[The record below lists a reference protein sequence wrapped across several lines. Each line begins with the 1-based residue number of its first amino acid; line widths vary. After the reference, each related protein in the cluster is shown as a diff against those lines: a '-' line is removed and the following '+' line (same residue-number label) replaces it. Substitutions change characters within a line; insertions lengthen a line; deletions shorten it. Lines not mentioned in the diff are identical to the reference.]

1 MNILRTLLVLVVG
14 SLTSQQAQAQA
25 STSSTHTLV
34 SGGLVREYRL
44 YVPPSYRPGHP
55 APLLF
60 NLHGYTSN
68 AQDQEFY
75 GDFRA
80 IADTAGFLLVH
91 PNGTL
96 DGYGNRY
103 WNTFSV
109 PGSGGPDDAAFLS
122 DLLAALSQQYSVD
135 ASRVYSTGFS
145 NGGFMSYELACR
157 LGNRVAAVASVSGS
171 LATARA
177 AGCAPGRPTPVLE
190 IHGTADTTVPY
201 YGNAQFVAVP
211 GVLSYWV
218 QVNGDHATPTTT
230 AVPDLDPSD
239 GCTAEHLVWA
249 GGRNGATV
257 AHFRIV
263 GGGHTWPG
271 SAYTIGV
278 TNHDIKASQE
288 IWRFL
293 RGYQLSEL
301 LPTAAPALPTATLR
315 VYPNPAGEA
324 ATVQLT
330 GPAALRPEQVRAY
343 DALGRA
349 VPVLASGRGEL
360 RLDVSAW
367 PTGVY
372 VLRLAGQPGAL
383 RLLR

>member
-1 MNILRTLLVLVVG
+1 MHRLYFLFFALLGTVA
-14 SLTSQQAQAQA
+14 SLAVQAQA
-25 STSSTHTLV
+25 SVSTTHTLT

-68 AQDQEFY
+68 AQEEEFY
-75 GDFRA
+75 SDFRA

-96 DGYGNRY
+96 DGGGNRY

-122 DLLAALSQQYSVD
+122 NLLTALSQQYSID
-135 ASRVYSTGFS
+135 PGRVYSTGFS

-157 LGNRVAAVASVSGS
+157 LSNRVAAVASVAGS
-171 LATARA
+171 LATTRA
-177 AGCAPGRPTPVLE
+177 AACAPAHPTPVLE
-190 IHGTADTTVPY
+190 IHGTADGTVPY
-201 YGNAQFVAVP
+201 AGTALFVAVP
-211 GVLSYWV
+211 GTLSYWV
-218 QVNGDHATPTTT
+218 QVNGDNPTPSTT
-230 AVPDLDPSD
+230 AVPDLDATD
-239 GCTAEHLVWA
+239 GCTAEHLVWS

-278 TNHDIKASQE
+278 TNHDLNASVE

-293 RGYQLSEL
+293 RGYRLGRL
-301 LPTAAPALPTATLR
+301 LPTAAPVVAPALRA
-315 VYPNPAGEA
+315 YPNPAGA
-324 ATVQLT
+324 TATVQLSGPT
-330 GPAALRPEQVRAY
+330 GLHPEQVRAF
-343 DALGRA
+343 DALGRP
-349 VPVLASGRGEL
+349 VPVQAVLAAGGTL
-360 RLDVSAW
+360 QLDVSAW
-367 PTGVY
+367 VPGVY
-372 VLRLAGQPGAL
+372 VLRVAGQAL